1 MFCNRIRG
9 QNLAIKEPGTRGQT
23 KSANSKK
30 CINDIK
36 EAVEESP
43 KNISAITEL
52 AEGTEETQQRADK
65 KEVFKKEDSIYA
77 IKFNASHLIADWF
90 QGSGYALAL
99 NLVGTSAHYN
109 KQVMFD
115 KEKDI
120 VSLLKDKENM
130 YKAKYKK
137 KEVPVAYMTFDMQV
151 TAEWM
156 PIKDNDIEG
165 LLARETKSNTI
176 CN

>member
-65 KEVFKKEDSIYA
+65 KEVFKKEDSIDA

-109 KQVMFD
+109 KQVMFEKESGIIGQLRK
-115 KEKDI
+115 KEKI
-120 VSLLKDKENM
+120 
-130 YKAKYKK
+130 YKK
-137 KEVPVAYMTFDMQV
+137 KDSNVAYLTFDMQV

>member
-30 CINDIK
+30 SINDIK

-65 KEVFKKEDSIYA
+65 KEVFKKEDSIDA

-109 KQVMFD
+109 KQVMFEKESGIIGQLRK
-115 KEKDI
+115 KEKI
-120 VSLLKDKENM
+120 
-130 YKAKYKK
+130 YKK
-137 KEVPVAYMTFDMQV
+137 KDSNVAYLTFDMQV

>member
-30 CINDIK
+30 SINDIK

-52 AEGTEETQQRADK
+52 AEVTEETQQRADK
-65 KEVFKKEDSIYA
+65 KEVFKKEDSIDA

-109 KQVMFD
+109 KQVMFEKESGIIGQLRK
-115 KEKDI
+115 KEKI
-120 VSLLKDKENM
+120 
-130 YKAKYKK
+130 YKK
-137 KEVPVAYMTFDMQV
+137 KDSNVAYLTFDMQV

>member
-109 KQVMFD
+109 KQVMFEKESGIIGQLRK
-115 KEKDI
+115 KEKI
-120 VSLLKDKENM
+120 
-130 YKAKYKK
+130 YKK
-137 KEVPVAYMTFDMQV
+137 KDSNVAYLTFDMQV

>member
-52 AEGTEETQQRADK
+52 AEVTEETQQRADK
-65 KEVFKKEDSIYA
+65 KEVFKKEDSIDA

-109 KQVMFD
+109 KQVMFEKESGIIGQLRK
-115 KEKDI
+115 KEKI
-120 VSLLKDKENM
+120 
-130 YKAKYKK
+130 YKK
-137 KEVPVAYMTFDMQV
+137 KDSNVAYLTFDMQV

>member
-52 AEGTEETQQRADK
+52 AEVTEETQQRADK
-65 KEVFKKEDSIYA
+65 KEVFKKENSIDA

-109 KQVMFD
+109 KQVMFEKESGIIGQLRK
-115 KEKDI
+115 KEKI
-120 VSLLKDKENM
+120 
-130 YKAKYKK
+130 YKK
-137 KEVPVAYMTFDMQV
+137 KDSNVAYLTFDMQV